1 MRGEMVAWRRT
12 PNRTGRSRASIMTV
26 YLGDNCIAQGHT
38 GDGAAGFRQAPEGMP
53 ARTVKSEGSIVRHAV
68 LLCEAAEGIKL
79 VAWRRHTD
87 MIGSAREFGKRLPCL
102 RSDHRRDG
110 RADRPV
116 ARHSRRPDGRALDT
130 PLPRPSPCAGSAGA
144 LSLVPF
150 SRADYPPLHVAGA
163 GRGDRCGLTPRHHA
177 ALRPHVATLLKSINP
192 RHAVLSAP
200 YHHPS
205 LPVCEFI
212 GNAEKI
218 GKFQRCTGA
227 GYVANNAWILVAAI
241 VDLGSFHNFD
251 AWRNPGFDHRNIPD
265 PNIPS
270 VARLR

>member
-26 YLGDNCIAQGHT
+26 YVGDNCIAQGHT

-68 LLCEAAEGIKL
+68 LLCEAAEGIES

-144 LSLVPF
+144 LSLVPLL
-150 SRADYPPLHVAGA
+150 RRKVRDYPPLHVAGA

-177 ALRPHVATLLKSINP
+177 ALRPHVAALLKSIEP
-192 RHAVLSAP
+192 HADAVLSAP
-200 YHHPS
+200 YDTAWKPQSVIRHDQ
-205 LPVCEFI
+205 CEFI

-227 GYVANNAWILVAAI
+227 
-241 VDLGSFHNFD
+241 
-251 AWRNPGFDHRNIPD
+251 
-265 PNIPS
+265 
-270 VARLR
+270 